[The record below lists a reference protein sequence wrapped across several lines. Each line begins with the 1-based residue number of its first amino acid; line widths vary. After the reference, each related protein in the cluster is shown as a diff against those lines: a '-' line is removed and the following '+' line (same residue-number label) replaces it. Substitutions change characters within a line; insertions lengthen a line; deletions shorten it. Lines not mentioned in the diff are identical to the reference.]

1 MPKILVRFE
10 RGQVTEISGLPP
22 EIAVQVLNYDIEKL
36 EPKVLTHDENGKPC
50 EIKEWHAP
58 E

>member
-1 MPKILVRFE
+1 VRFE
-10 RGQVTEISGLPP
+10 RGQVTEVSGLPP
-22 EIAVQVLNYDIEKL
+22 EIAFQVLNYDVEKL
-36 EPKVLTHDENGKPC
+36 GPGVLTHDENGHPC